1 LTIRIDK
8 GDPKPWV
15 HVEPLPNTQHATGF
29 GIRCDRC
36 EGAEWRF
43 MPGLEA
49 DAGWVKAMVEKHNAC
64 VPRLGALDPWEPGT
78 P

>member
-15 HVEPLPNTQHATGF
+15 HVEPLPNARHATGF
-29 GIRCDRC
+29 GIRCDHC

-49 DAGWVKAMVEKHNAC
+49 DTGWVAAMVAKHNRC
-64 VPRLGALDPWEPGT
+64 EPKFGSLDPWQPGT